1 MCVSVCVPAPAPGRI
16 FWVRGPCSD
25 AQRPSSALHCRLPA
39 LAGTKFILGKL
50 LLFLFP
56 SSSAPHLLLRQIECA
71 WRRKT
76 EAKGKE
82 IRSFETDISNPGG
95 FFFFFFL
102 VLQEVDIS
110 LSSDSPYTVSTG
122 VNGAVL
128 PSSLLLSGNKLLDRH
143 PGKLRWRDLRRVAPT
158 DPPLHFGESK
168 SPPEPASSAR
178 RPRRRRGRGAAAL
191 TA

>member
-16 FWVRGPCSD
+16 FWVRGPCCD
-25 AQRPSSALHCRLPA
+25 ARRPSSALHCRLPA
-39 LAGTKFILGKL
+39 LAGTNFILGKL

-95 FFFFFFL
+95 FFFFLIF
-102 VLQEVDIS
+102 QEVDIS
-110 LSSDSPYTVSTG
+110 LSSDSAYTVSTG

-128 PSSLLLSGNKLLDRH
+128 PSSLLFSGNKTPGSSSREAKVERSAKSRTDR
-143 PGKLRWRDLRRVAPT
+143 PSRALWRV
-158 DPPLHFGESK
+158 E

-178 RPRRRRGRGAAAL
+178 RPRRHRGRGAAAL
-191 TA
+191 AA